1 MTYVLKLVL
10 VVLQNITLDR
20 VAFVSYLFSQQ
31 NTLISKSSNR
41 VNLFSLNIY
50 GPLVQGYIIEKVAS
64 SLDIFN
70 EKGSLLQLRLFW
82 GKFCKCP
89 YFLLDKKNNNNSKTV
104 HSCKCL
110 PLQMFQRTK
119 LLAYQ
124 LSEKKL
130 DLLC

>member
-31 NTLISKSSNR
+31 NTLTSKSSNR

-50 GPLVQGYIIEKVAS
+50 GSLVQGYIIENVAT

-70 EKGSLLQLRLFW
+70 EKGSLLQLRLF
-82 GKFCKCP
+82 
-89 YFLLDKKNNNNSKTV
+89 
-104 HSCKCL
+104 
-110 PLQMFQRTK
+110 
-119 LLAYQ
+119 
-124 LSEKKL
+124 
-130 DLLC
+130 